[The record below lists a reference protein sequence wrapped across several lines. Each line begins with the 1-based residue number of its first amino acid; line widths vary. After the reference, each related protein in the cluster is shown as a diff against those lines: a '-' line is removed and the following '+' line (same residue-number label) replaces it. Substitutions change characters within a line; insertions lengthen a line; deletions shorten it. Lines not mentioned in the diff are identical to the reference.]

1 MVAQRRFCQ
10 TIIWTNLSHTTNNEI
25 NENPLEESPVKRH
38 HRKPEKERGKF
49 FLLRQILNIVF
60 MLVAVAGCVVYV
72 KVDNRMGAVIIIIG
86 MAFKMAECALRFK
99 K

>member
-1 MVAQRRFCQ
+1 MD
-10 TIIWTNLSHTTNNEI
+10 TNNNEI
-25 NENPLEESPVKRH
+25 NENPVEEHSVRRH

-49 FLLRQILNIVF
+49 FLLRQILNVIF

>member
-1 MVAQRRFCQ
+1 MD
-10 TIIWTNLSHTTNNEI
+10 TNNNEI
-25 NENPLEESPVKRH
+25 NENPVEEPSVRRH

-49 FLLRQILNIVF
+49 FLLRQILNVIF

-72 KVDNRMGAVIIIIG
+72 KVDYRMGAVIIIIG

>member
-1 MVAQRRFCQ
+1 MD
-10 TIIWTNLSHTTNNEI
+10 TNNNEI
-25 NENPLEESPVKRH
+25 NENPVEESSVRRH
-38 HRKPEKERGKF
+38 HRKPEKEPGKF
-49 FLLRQILNIVF
+49 FLLRQILNVIF

>member
-1 MVAQRRFCQ
+1 MD
-10 TIIWTNLSHTTNNEI
+10 TNNNEI
-25 NENPLEESPVKRH
+25 NENPVEEPSVRRH
-38 HRKPEKERGKF
+38 HRKPEKECGKF
-49 FLLRQILNIVF
+49 FLLRQILNVIF

>member
-1 MVAQRRFCQ
+1 M
-10 TIIWTNLSHTTNNEI
+10 NTTNNEI

-60 MLVAVAGCVVYV
+60 MLVAVAVVYV

>member
-1 MVAQRRFCQ
+1 MD
-10 TIIWTNLSHTTNNEI
+10 TNNNEI
-25 NENPLEESPVKRH
+25 NENPVEEPSVRIH
-38 HRKPEKERGKF
+38 HRKSEKERGKF
-49 FLLRQILNIVF
+49 FLLRQILNVIF